1 MSKYLANRGHEVTV
15 FSFTGSHYLLLKKG
29 NEIQE
34 KEEIH
39 EGVKFIWFKS
49 LQFQNQRLP
58 IRIVNWQW
66 FNWQLK
72 HFFLG
77 YSGTAPDSLVFSIP
91 ALHQVRLMPLARK
104 LFPDS
109 KFIFEIQDIWPLS
122 VQDLGGY
129 SKNNFVIKRL
139 KQAEKIAFENADE
152 VIAVQPG
159 IKQYVKD
166 EFPKFPLKQVSFIPH
181 AYTPEEVNPTEIEY
195 DIGYAGTISR
205 ANDLETMIKALWILK
220 NDKQFDPKV
229 LIVGSGVY
237 RDRLIKMAS
246 GLKNITF
253 KSWLPRE
260 ETLKEIAKC
269 RICYDGLLDLG
280 MYDYGFSRLK
290 WVDYMMLR
298 KPILASYSGADID
311 VPIVH
316 IGWQVKAQTPS
327 SLADKIMKILK
338 TRNENSI
345 IEKGDTGFQFLC
357 KNRYINILGPQYE
370 KLLLGK

>member
-1 MSKYLANRGHEVTV
+1 MSKYLANRGYEVTV
-15 FSFTGSHYLLLKKG
+15 FSFTGSHYLLLKNG
-29 NEIQE
+29 NEIHE

-58 IRIVNWQW
+58 VRIVNWQW
-66 FNWQLK
+66 FNRQLK

-77 YSGTAPDSLVFSIP
+77 YSGTAPDSLVFSVP

-104 LFPDS
+104 LFPDA

-122 VQDLGGY
+122 VQDLGSY
-129 SKNNFVIKRL
+129 SKYNIVIKRQ
-139 KQAEKIAFENADE
+139 KQAEKIAFANAYE

-159 IKQYVKD
+159 IERYIKD
-166 EFPKFPLKQVSFIPH
+166 EFPDYPLKQVSFIPH
-181 AYTPEEVNPTEIEY
+181 AYTPYEVNPTEIDY

-205 ANDLETMIKALWILK
+205 ANDLETLINALWLLK
-220 NDKQFDPKV
+220 NEKQFEPKV

-237 RDRLIKMAS
+237 RDRIIKMS
-246 GLKNITF
+246 KGLKNITF

-269 RICYDGLLDLG
+269 RICYDGLLDLE
-280 MYDYGFSRLK
+280 MYNYGFSRLK

-311 VPIVH
+311 VLIDD

-327 SLADKIMKILK
+327 ALADKITQILAM
-338 TRNENSI
+338 RNENSI

-357 KNRYINILGPQYE
+357 KNRHINILGPQYE